1 MEIFLT
7 IVIAFTFG
15 FAFGRTSLFMKIA
28 NDERDKLKNDEVELI
43 QMPSTGYYIVPRNNG
58 SLDYNAAKWVEN
70 ESLENKPKV
79 IEFKYTE
86 EFEDS
91 VKEILKERKWVENKD
106 EKLYQS
112 LAANHTGE
120 LLGKLDK
127 MYRKME
133 LHKMKQHTA
142 SITDKHNNG
151 GC

>member
-1 MEIFLT
+1 MEIYLT

-28 NDERDKLKNDEVELI
+28 NDERDKQKAAE
-43 QMPSTGYYIVPRNNG
+43 NG
-58 SLDYNAAKWVEN
+58 LVYE
-70 ESLENKPKV
+70 PK

-127 MYRKME
+127 MHHKME
-133 LHKMKQHTA
+133 LHKMKQHAA